1 MTCHKS
7 GADRCGADSD
17 RPCAADRG
25 RCPACATGARAV
37 SRREQIVDVPE
48 PQILE
53 EIVELV
59 AGHVFQ
65 CPAGQRTSLPVL
77 LDRQRSD
84 YFDVLV
90 SNITSI
96 RTKVATVAHG
106 ADGGLHIFTEANAD
120 INEINRV
127 NIELK
132 ACSQGGQL
140 EPKQSFW
147 GTPAVTSN
155 NGGVGL
161 MCDRRFHDQVKRMPA
176 TTAARKQW
184 QDATRLE
191 LFRVAAPAHQR
202 HATDKG
208 IVWLYFMVV
217 YGVVGNRLETDR
229 LLREVDTWVKEI
241 GHNYPL
247 SVVGDFNI
255 ELLDSQVLMELAAGG
270 CST

>member
-1 MTCHKS
+1 MVTCFNVPQARFMLMLVMLRYPFLS
-7 GADRCGADSD
+7 GHSSQFC
-17 RPCAADRG
+17 
-25 RCPACATGARAV
+25 
-37 SRREQIVDVPE
+37 VD
-48 PQILE
+48 
-53 EIVELV
+53 
-59 AGHVFQ
+59 
-65 CPAGQRTSLPVL
+65 T
-77 LDRQRSD
+77 QRSD

-90 SNITSI
+90 SKITSI
-96 RTKVATVAHG
+96 HTKVATVAHG

-132 ACSQGGQL
+132 AYSQSGQL

-155 NGGVGL
+155 NGGIGL

-191 LFRVAAPAHQR
+191 LFRVAAAAPQR

-208 IVWLYFMVV
+208 IVWLYFIVWCM
-217 YGVVGNRLETDR
+217 G
-229 LLREVDTWVKEI
+229 
-241 GHNYPL
+241 
-247 SVVGDFNI
+247 
-255 ELLDSQVLMELAAGG
+255 
-270 CST
+270 